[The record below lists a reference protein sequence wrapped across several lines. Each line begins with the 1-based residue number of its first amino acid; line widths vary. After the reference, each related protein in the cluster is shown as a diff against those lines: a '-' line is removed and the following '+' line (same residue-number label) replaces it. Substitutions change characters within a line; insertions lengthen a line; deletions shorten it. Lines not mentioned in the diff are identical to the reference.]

1 MEEKNMVA
9 EAMEEVNVEKNST
22 KVKGT
27 RKTVS
32 KEQKSVEKSWKEVF
46 LANYNGES
54 EEAKAIEP
62 FLKHTYK
69 GDVYIPWAV
78 MERLV
83 YMCDENAVFTNILNA
98 KGGLVHSDVVINH
111 QSNTQNGTI
120 VSETEAPMYA
130 HFVKV
135 SLEFMGKIFIE
146 DYPIQEQDYSAA
158 RVFNQN
164 LVNKA
169 LQRAKAKLG
178 ARATGLGLK
187 LYEGFD
193 LQFDN
198 KDEDKKPVLDE
209 PKKEENNKKSVK
221 TEEKVVKT
229 EEKVAKVEEK
239 PVKVELTD
247 EQKAQNIV
255 DGGET
260 EAYLNGERTFVPQE
274 VKVETAPA
282 QVSGQVSGQVSIA
295 PGVSEVVKL
304 IKETDAEKIN
314 KVLQIVNVSI
324 MKKYSFALSQDDPV
338 EELSEK
344 LSKFPNI
351 EQFKKT
357 LLNFIG

>member
-9 EAMEEVNVEKNST
+9 EAMEDANVEKSES
-22 KVKGT
+22 KAKST
-27 RKTVS
+27 RKTAS

-98 KGGLVHSDVVINH
+98 KGGLVHSDIVVNH
-111 QSNTQNGTI
+111 QSNLQNGTI

-178 ARATGLGLK
+178 ARGTGLGLK

-193 LQFDN
+193 LQFES
-198 KDEDKKPVLDE
+198 KEEDKKPVLDE

-221 TEEKVVKT
+221 NDTKVAKT

-239 PVKVELTD
+239 PAKVELTD

-260 EAYLNGERTFVPQE
+260 EAYLNGERTFTTQD

-282 QVSGQVSGQVSIA
+282 QVSIA
-295 PGVSEVVKL
+295 PGVAEVVKL
-304 IKETDAEKIN
+304 IKETDAEKMN
-314 KVLQIVNVSI
+314 KVLQIVNVSV
-324 MKKYSFALSQDDPV
+324 MKKYSFALSQDDSV
-338 EELSEK
+338 EELSKK
-344 LSKFPNI
+344 LSQFPNI

>member
-9 EAMEEVNVEKNST
+9 EAMEDVNVEKSEA
-22 KVKGT
+22 KAKST
-27 RKTVS
+27 RKTTS
-32 KEQKSVEKSWKEVF
+32 KEQKSVKKSWKEVF

-69 GDVYIPWAV
+69 GDPYIPWAV

-178 ARATGLGLK
+178 ARGTGLGLK

-193 LQFDN
+193 LQFES
-198 KDEDKKPVLDE
+198 KEDKKPVLDE

-221 TEEKVVKT
+221 NETKMT
-229 EEKVAKVEEK
+229 
-239 PVKVELTD
+239 KVELTD

-260 EAYLNGERTFVPQE
+260 EAYLNGERTFTTQD
-274 VKVETAPA
+274 VKVEIAPT
-282 QVSGQVSGQVSIA
+282 QVSSQVSVA
-295 PGVSEVVKL
+295 PSVSEVVKL

-324 MKKYSFALSQDDPV
+324 MKKYSFALSQDDSV

>member
-9 EAMEEVNVEKNST
+9 EAMEDVNVGKSEVKT
-22 KVKGT
+22 KST
-27 RKTVS
+27 RKTAS

-69 GDVYIPWAV
+69 GDPYIPWAV

-178 ARATGLGLK
+178 ARGTGLGLK

-193 LQFDN
+193 LQFES
-198 KDEDKKPVLDE
+198 KEDKKPVLDE

-221 TEEKVVKT
+221 NETKVVKT
-229 EEKVAKVEEK
+229 EEKVTKVEEKPAKVEEK
-239 PVKVELTD
+239 VEVANV
-247 EQKAQNIV
+247 EVSA
-255 DGGET
+255 
-260 EAYLNGERTFVPQE
+260 VPE
-274 VKVETAPA
+274 
-282 QVSGQVSGQVSIA
+282 QVSMA

-304 IKETDAEKIN
+304 IKETDSEKIN

-324 MKKYSFALSQDDPV
+324 MKKYSFALSQDDSV

>member
-27 RKTVS
+27 RKTAS
-32 KEQKSVEKSWKEVF
+32 KEQKSVEKTWKEVF

-221 TEEKVVKT
+221 NETKATKTEEKVVKV
-229 EEKVAKVEEK
+229 EEKVEVA
-239 PVKVELTD
+239 
-247 EQKAQNIV
+247 
-255 DGGET
+255 ET
-260 EAYLNGERTFVPQE
+260 PAEP
-274 VKVETAPA
+274 ETAPV
-282 QVSGQVSGQVSIA
+282 QVSGQVNVA
-295 PGVSEVVKL
+295 PGVVDVVKL
-304 IKETDAEKIN
+304 IKETDSEKIN

-338 EELSEK
+338 EELSKK
-344 LSKFPNI
+344 LSQFPNI

>member
-9 EAMEEVNVEKNST
+9 EAMEDVNVGKSEA
-22 KVKGT
+22 KVKST
-27 RKTVS
+27 RKTAS
-32 KEQKSVEKSWKEVF
+32 KEQKSVGKSWKEVF

-69 GDVYIPWAV
+69 GDPYIPWAV

-178 ARATGLGLK
+178 ARGTGLGLK

-193 LQFDN
+193 LQFES
-198 KDEDKKPVLDE
+198 KEDKKPVLDE

-221 TEEKVVKT
+221 NDT
-229 EEKVAKVEEK
+229 KVAKVEEK
-239 PVKVELTD
+239 PAKVELTD

-260 EAYLNGERTFVPQE
+260 AAYLNGERTFTTQD
-274 VKVETAPA
+274 VKVETA
-282 QVSGQVSGQVSIA
+282 QVSSQVSIT

-314 KVLQIVNVSI
+314 KVLRIVNVSI
-324 MKKYSFALSQDDPV
+324 MKKYSFALSQDDSV

>member
-9 EAMEEVNVEKNST
+9 EAMEDANIEKSEVKNKS
-22 KVKGT
+22 T
-27 RKTVS
+27 RKTAS

-221 TEEKVVKT
+221 TEEKVAKV

-239 PVKVELTD
+239 VEVT
-247 EQKAQNIV
+247 
-255 DGGET
+255 ET
-260 EAYLNGERTFVPQE
+260 PAEP
-274 VKVETAPA
+274 ETAPV
-282 QVSGQVSGQVSIA
+282 QVSGQVNVA
-295 PGVSEVVKL
+295 PGVIDVVKL

-324 MKKYSFALSQDDPV
+324 MKKYSFALSQDDSV

>member
-9 EAMEEVNVEKNST
+9 EAMEDVNVGKSET
-22 KVKGT
+22 KTKST
-27 RKTVS
+27 RKTAS
-32 KEQKSVEKSWKEVF
+32 KEQKPVKKSWKEVF

-69 GDVYIPWAV
+69 GDPYIPWAV

-178 ARATGLGLK
+178 ARGTGLGLK

-193 LQFDN
+193 LQFES
-198 KDEDKKPVLDE
+198 KEDKKPVLDE

-221 TEEKVVKT
+221 NDTKVV
-229 EEKVAKVEEK
+229 KVEEK
-239 PVKVELTD
+239 PAKVELTD

-260 EAYLNGERTFVPQE
+260 EAYLNGERTFTTQD

-282 QVSGQVSGQVSIA
+282 QVSSQISIA

-314 KVLQIVNVSI
+314 KVLRIVNVSI
-324 MKKYSFALSQDDPV
+324 MKKYSFALSQDDSV

>member
-9 EAMEEVNVEKNST
+9 EAMEDVNVGKSEAKT
-22 KVKGT
+22 KST
-27 RKTVS
+27 RKTAS

-69 GDVYIPWAV
+69 GDPYIPWAV

-178 ARATGLGLK
+178 ARGTGLGLK

-193 LQFDN
+193 LQFES
-198 KDEDKKPVLDE
+198 KEDKKPVLDE

-221 TEEKVVKT
+221 NETKVV
-229 EEKVAKVEEK
+229 KVEEK
-239 PVKVELTD
+239 PAKVELTD

-260 EAYLNGERTFVPQE
+260 EAYLKGERTFTTQD

-282 QVSGQVSGQVSIA
+282 QVSSQVSIA

-304 IKETDAEKIN
+304 IKETDSEKIN

-324 MKKYSFALSQDDPV
+324 MKKYSFALSQDDSV

>member
-9 EAMEEVNVEKNST
+9 EAMEDVNVEKSEA
-22 KVKGT
+22 KAKST
-27 RKTVS
+27 RKTAS
-32 KEQKSVEKSWKEVF
+32 KEQKSVEKTWKEVF

-69 GDVYIPWAV
+69 GDPYIPWAV

-178 ARATGLGLK
+178 ARGTGLGLK

-193 LQFDN
+193 LQFES
-198 KDEDKKPVLDE
+198 KEDKKPVLDE

-221 TEEKVVKT
+221 NDTKVT
-229 EEKVAKVEEK
+229 KVEEK
-239 PVKVELTD
+239 PSKVELTD
-247 EQKAQNIV
+247 KQKAQNIV

-260 EAYLNGERTFVPQE
+260 EAYLNGERTFTTQD

-282 QVSGQVSGQVSIA
+282 QVSSQVSIA

-314 KVLQIVNVSI
+314 KVLRIVNVSI
-324 MKKYSFALSQDDPV
+324 MKKYSFALSQDDSV

>member
-9 EAMEEVNVEKNST
+9 EAMEDVNVGKSEAKT
-22 KVKGT
+22 KST
-27 RKTVS
+27 RKTAS

-69 GDVYIPWAV
+69 GDPYIPWAV

-178 ARATGLGLK
+178 ARGTGLGLK

-193 LQFDN
+193 LQFES
-198 KDEDKKPVLDE
+198 KEDKKPVLDE

-221 TEEKVVKT
+221 NETKVV
-229 EEKVAKVEEK
+229 KVEEK
-239 PVKVELTD
+239 PAKVELTD

-260 EAYLNGERTFVPQE
+260 EAYLNGERTFTTQD
-274 VKVETAPA
+274 VKVENAPA
-282 QVSGQVSGQVSIA
+282 QVSSQVSIA

-324 MKKYSFALSQDDPV
+324 MKKYSFALSQDDSV

>member
-9 EAMEEVNVEKNST
+9 EAMEDVNVGKSEAKAKS
-22 KVKGT
+22 T
-27 RKTVS
+27 RKTTS
-32 KEQKSVEKSWKEVF
+32 KEQKSVEKSWKEVL

-69 GDVYIPWAV
+69 GDPYIPWAV

-178 ARATGLGLK
+178 ARGTGLGLK

-193 LQFDN
+193 LQFES
-198 KDEDKKPVLDE
+198 KEDKKPVLDE

-221 TEEKVVKT
+221 NDT
-229 EEKVAKVEEK
+229 KVAKVEEK
-239 PVKVELTD
+239 PAKVELTD

-260 EAYLNGERTFVPQE
+260 EAYLNGERTFTTQD

-282 QVSGQVSGQVSIA
+282 QVSSQVSIA

-314 KVLQIVNVSI
+314 KVLRIVNVSI
-324 MKKYSFALSQDDPV
+324 MKKYSFALSQDDSV

>member
-9 EAMEEVNVEKNST
+9 EAMEDTNIEKSEVKNKS
-22 KVKGT
+22 T

-32 KEQKSVEKSWKEVF
+32 KEQKSVEKTWKEVF

-69 GDVYIPWAV
+69 GDPYIPWAV

-178 ARATGLGLK
+178 ARGTGLGLK

-193 LQFDN
+193 LQFES
-198 KDEDKKPVLDE
+198 KEEDKKPVLDE

-221 TEEKVVKT
+221 NETKVVKT
-229 EEKVAKVEEK
+229 EEKVEKVEEKPAKVEEK
-239 PVKVELTD
+239 VEV
-247 EQKAQNIV
+247 AN
-255 DGGET
+255 T
-260 EAYLNGERTFVPQE
+260 E
-274 VKVETAPA
+274 
-282 QVSGQVSGQVSIA
+282 VSAELEQVSIA

-324 MKKYSFALSQDDPV
+324 MKKYSFALSQDDSV

>member
-1 MEEKNMVA
+1 MEDKNMVA
-9 EAMEEVNVEKNST
+9 EFIEDANVEKSAAKT
-22 KVKGT
+22 KST
-27 RKTVS
+27 RKTAS

-146 DYPIQEQDYSAA
+146 DYPIQDQDYSAA

-178 ARATGLGLK
+178 ARGTGLGLK

-193 LQFDN
+193 LQFES
-198 KDEDKKPVLDE
+198 KEEDKKPVLDE

-221 TEEKVVKT
+221 SST
-229 EEKVAKVEEK
+229 KVAKVEEK
-239 PVKVELTD
+239 PAKVELTD

-260 EAYLNGERTFVPQE
+260 EAYLNGERTFTTQD

-282 QVSGQVSGQVSIA
+282 QVSVT
-295 PGVSEVVKL
+295 PGVAEVVKL
-304 IKETDAEKIN
+304 IKETDAEKMN
-314 KVLQIVNVSI
+314 KVLQIVNVSV
-324 MKKYSFALSQDDPV
+324 MKKYSFALSQEDSV
-338 EELSEK
+338 EELSKK
-344 LSKFPNI
+344 LSQFPNI

>member
-9 EAMEEVNVEKNST
+9 EAMEDTNVEKSEAKT
-22 KVKGT
+22 KST

-32 KEQKSVEKSWKEVF
+32 KEQKSVGKSWKEVF

-69 GDVYIPWAV
+69 GDPYIPWAV

-178 ARATGLGLK
+178 ARGTGLGLK

-193 LQFDN
+193 LQFES
-198 KDEDKKPVLDE
+198 KEDKKPVLDE

-221 TEEKVVKT
+221 NDTKVTKT
-229 EEKVAKVEEK
+229 EEKVEKVEEKPAKVEEK
-239 PVKVELTD
+239 LEVANVEVS
-247 EQKAQNIV
+247 A
-255 DGGET
+255 
-260 EAYLNGERTFVPQE
+260 VP
-274 VKVETAPA
+274 K
-282 QVSGQVSGQVSIA
+282 QVSIA

-324 MKKYSFALSQDDPV
+324 MKKYSFALSQDDSV